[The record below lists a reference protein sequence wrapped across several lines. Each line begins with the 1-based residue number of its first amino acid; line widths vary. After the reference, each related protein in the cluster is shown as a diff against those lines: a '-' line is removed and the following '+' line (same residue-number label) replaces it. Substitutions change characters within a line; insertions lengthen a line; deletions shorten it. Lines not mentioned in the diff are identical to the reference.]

1 MAWIV
6 EHQPRHRQ
14 GRRFAWSMTAGIR
27 RRHDPMHQ
35 QLSQIRHEL
44 GRKSVLFGNSC
55 QSLHW
60 LAGLAGLDGANPSI
74 ANTNS
79 LKASGRR
86 NSAGRLTSYS
96 IDGQD
101 V

>member
-1 MAWIV
+1 
-6 EHQPRHRQ
+6 
-14 GRRFAWSMTAGIR
+14 
-27 RRHDPMHQ
+27 MHQ

-60 LAGLAGLDGANPSI
+60 LARLDGLDGLGGANPSI